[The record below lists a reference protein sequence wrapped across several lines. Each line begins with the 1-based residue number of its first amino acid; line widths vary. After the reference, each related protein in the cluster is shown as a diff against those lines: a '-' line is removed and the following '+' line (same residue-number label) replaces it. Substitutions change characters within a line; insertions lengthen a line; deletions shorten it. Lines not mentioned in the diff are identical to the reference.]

1 MAINIDRLLSLDPT
15 EQEIEV
21 SAGAERGSVR
31 VTVRELPYGIARRC
45 SLRYLG
51 ALQAYEAAR
60 KGLDGLGDAPLPPAA
75 ADALAG
81 ALSALY
87 EAQREVVRFGVSS
100 HRAED
105 FLAGAVE
112 IPFEPAES
120 TFNGQPYRVAS
131 ERMLR
136 LYVIAGGG
144 RLGTGDAGELL
155 PALAEA
161 VLAFQR
167 PESAA
172 PQEGAPPGGGAA
184 ASPLPSVSE

>member
-1 MAINIDRLLSLDPT
+1 MPVNIDRLLSLDSQ

-21 SAGAERGSVR
+21 SAGESRGSVR

-51 ALQAYEAAR
+51 AMQAYEACKAT
-60 KGLDGLGDAPLPPAA
+60 LGRLSALEAHPVSPTE

-81 ALSALY
+81 ALTALY
-87 EAQREVVRFGVSS
+87 EAQREVVRFGVAG

-105 FLAGAVE
+105 FLAGAVT
-112 IPFEPAES
+112 IPFEAAEV
-120 TFNGQPYRVAS
+120 TFNGQPFKVAS

-136 LYVIAGGG
+136 LYAFAGGG
-144 RLGTGDAGELL
+144 NPGRGDAGELL

-161 VLAFQR
+161 VLAYQR
-167 PESAA
+167 PESAVEA
-172 PQEGAPPGGGAA
+172 DA
-184 ASPLPSVSE
+184 ASPLAGASA